1 MMAEMAV
8 QVQFIYY
15 LAVFLQHTYSFEGL
29 CHTLCSRFCTHFFS
43 LKTLHVIFFQ
53 TVKRDRVDKFVSL
66 LEDENWY
73 VLCRV

>member
-8 QVQFIYY
+8 
-15 LAVFLQHTYSFEGL
+15 
-29 CHTLCSRFCTHFFS
+29 
-43 LKTLHVIFFQ
+43 Q

-73 VLCRV
+73 VLCRVFYLACF